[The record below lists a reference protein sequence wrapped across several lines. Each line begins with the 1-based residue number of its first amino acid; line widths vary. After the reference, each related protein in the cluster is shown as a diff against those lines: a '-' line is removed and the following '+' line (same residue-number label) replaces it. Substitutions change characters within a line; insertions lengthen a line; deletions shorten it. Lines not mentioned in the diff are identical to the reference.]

1 VFWCYTAGVHGE
13 GNMCVGYEV
22 GVVMF
27 LYVCELAVKK
37 KVCVCVFCGMAVSEK
52 GEFWCENEKGKELV
66 QCVFQVERGKC
77 ACVLCLKYV
86 YMCV

>member
-1 VFWCYTAGVHGE
+1 
-13 GNMCVGYEV
+13 
-22 GVVMF
+22 
-27 LYVCELAVKK
+27 
-37 KVCVCVFCGMAVSEK
+37 VCVCVFCGMAVSEK